1 MALYPISREGV
12 EAFNQLKKDL
22 QDLNRAIE
30 EEGEKLRSKVNSLE
44 GGIGYL
50 TEDIRE
56 YLMQIQKN
64 EKASSVSIGTVNKL
78 IERRVQQIEEQLAKR
93 LS

>member
-50 TEDIRE
+50 TEN
-56 YLMQIQKN
+56 IQL
-64 EKASSVSIGTVNKL
+64 VSPQNKRS
-78 IERRVQQIEEQLAKR
+78 EMPAYK
-93 LS
+93 

>member
-1 MALYPISREGV
+1 MALYPISRGGG

>member
-1 MALYPISREGV
+1 MLFRS
-12 EAFNQLKKDL
+12 
-22 QDLNRAIE
+22 AIE
-30 EEGEKLRSKVNSLE
+30 EEGEKLRSKVDSLE

>member
-30 EEGEKLRSKVNSLE
+30 EEGEKLRSKVNSL
-44 GGIGYL
+44 
-50 TEDIRE
+50 
-56 YLMQIQKN
+56 
-64 EKASSVSIGTVNKL
+64 KAASDT
-78 IERRVQQIEEQLAKR
+78 
-93 LS
+93 